1 MVATNPVFRSDLL
14 DPARCSG
21 WQKQFGQA
29 QPIRHLVVDHFLNP
43 DFARSLFV
51 HFPSIETMK
60 THYRGLNEEKAEHS
74 DFSHLH
80 PAFVELHQQLTSP
93 VMLEWLQK
101 VTGIPGLQTIEDRL
115 GYGLHQ
121 GANQSFLD
129 IHIDYNLHPLRKL
142 YRKLNLIIFLN
153 ESWESNWGGHLELWD
168 ADVANC
174 VQSIA
179 PVFNRC
185 ALFECSEISY
195 HGYNRIS
202 VPEGVT
208 RKSAYQYY
216 FVPAPAGV
224 SFHDTIFKPRPEDS
238 SVKKLRTYS
247 KDWVKN
253 MAKKT
258 LLQLGM
264 KKWLR

>member
-1 MVATNPVFRSDLL
+1 MA
-14 DPARCSG
+14 A
-21 WQKQFGQA
+21 
-29 QPIRHLVVDHFLNP
+29 
-43 DFARSLFV
+43 
-51 HFPSIETMK
+51 
-60 THYRGLNEEKAEHS
+60 
-74 DFSHLH
+74 
-80 PAFVELHQQLTSP
+80 
-93 VMLEWLQK
+93 K

-185 ALFECSEISY
+185 ALFECSEISTMDTT
-195 HGYNRIS
+195 GSRF
-202 VPEGVT
+202 
-208 RKSAYQYY
+208 RKVSPASQPINIILFQRWRG
-216 FVPAPAGV
+216 FV
-224 SFHDTIFKPRPEDS
+224 S
-238 SVKKLRTYS
+238 
-247 KDWVKN
+247 
-253 MAKKT
+253 
-258 LLQLGM
+258 
-264 KKWLR
+264 